1 MSEKMIN
8 YDSKNKNP
16 NIMKYKILIFITLVL
31 LFSCSK
37 NNNEIIVP
45 EEVLFEPK
53 SINQEIV
60 LTDRGI
66 IWGFDFLSEDK
77 IILTEK
83 TGKISIFSN
92 GTITELTGLPNN
104 INTEGQGGL
113 LDICVHP
120 NYASNGWIY
129 SCYSSKI
136 GTNGVLNLIRFKV
149 NGNAI
154 TNLETLFSSTP
165 NNTWLGHYGSRIV
178 FDKNNFLF
186 LSMGEGGVA
195 SYGGPNTQNLNAQNV
210 NEPWG
215 KILRMTDT
223 GGIPA
228 DNPIL
233 PGNTQPNL
241 IYSYGHRNP
250 QGLVLNAA
258 TGNIYETEHG
268 PKGGDEF
275 NMIKKASNYGWPLV
289 CFGVNYDG
297 TTISANPLMNGIE
310 PPLYYWT
317 PSIGA
322 CGLAYVSTSKYGSW
336 KGTFL
341 AGGLALKN
349 VTKLK
354 LNANNTVTPQIIIE
368 GIGRVRNVKESKEGY
383 LYLSV
388 EAPGRIIKLT
398 PNF

>member
-1 MSEKMIN
+1 MN
-8 YDSKNKNP
+8 YNYLEM
-16 NIMKYKILIFITLVL
+16 MKYRLFISIVFVV

-37 NNNEIIVP
+37 DNNETPVPLP
-45 EEVLFEPK
+45 EEVLLAPK
-53 SINQEIV
+53 SIAQEII

-66 IWGFDFLSEDK
+66 IWGFDFLPDNK
-77 IILTEK
+77 IIFTEK
-83 TGKISIFSN
+83 TGKIGVFSN
-92 GTITELTGLPNN
+92 GTVTELTGLPNN
-104 INTEGQGGL
+104 INAEQQGGL

-120 NYASNGWIY
+120 NYATNGWIY
-129 SCYSSKI
+129 SCYSSKT
-136 GTNGVLNLIRFKV
+136 GTNGVVNLIRFKI
-149 NGNAI
+149 NGSAI
-154 TNLETLFSSTP
+154 TNIEKIFSSTA
-165 NNTWLGHYGSRIV
+165 NNSWLGHYGSRIV

-186 LSMGEGGVA
+186 LSIGEGGVA

-233 PGNTQPNL
+233 SGNTQPNL
-241 IYSYGHRNP
+241 VYSYGHRNP
-250 QGLVLNAA
+250 QGLVLNTT
-258 TGNIYETEHG
+258 TGDLYETEHG

-275 NMIKKASNYGWPLV
+275 NMIKKALNYGWPLV
-289 CFGVNYDG
+289 SYGINYDG

-310 PPLYYWT
+310 PPLYQWT

-322 CGLAYVSTSKYGSW
+322 CGLAYVSTNKYGNW
-336 KGTFL
+336 KGNFL

-354 LNANNTVTPQIIIE
+354 LNANNSVTPEIIFDN
-368 GIGRVRNVKESKEGY
+368 IGRVRNVKESKEGF

-388 EAPGRIIKLT
+388 EAPGRIIKLI
-398 PNF
+398 PSF

>member
-1 MSEKMIN
+1 
-8 YDSKNKNP
+8 
-16 NIMKYKILIFITLVL
+16 MKYKVLVFMTLVAF
-31 LFSCSK
+31 FSCSK
-37 NNNEIIVP
+37 KDNEISSP
-45 EEVLFEPK
+45 EEVLLEPK

-60 LTDRGI
+60 LTDRGV
-66 IWGFDFLSEDK
+66 IWGFDFLPEGK

-83 TGKISIFSN
+83 SGKMSIFSN
-92 GTITELTGLPNN
+92 GAITELTGLPNN
-104 INTEGQGGL
+104 INTEVQGGL

-129 SCYSSKI
+129 SCYSSKT
-136 GTNGVLNLIRFKV
+136 GSNGVLNLIRFKL

-154 TNLETLFSSTP
+154 TNLETIFSSTA
-165 NNTWLGHYGSRIV
+165 NNSWLGHYGSRIV

-186 LSMGEGGVA
+186 LSVGEGGA
-195 SYGGPNTQNLNAQNV
+195 SSYGGPTAQNLNAQNV

-215 KILRMTDT
+215 KILRMNDN

-233 PGNTQPNL
+233 PGNTKPNL
-241 IYSYGHRNP
+241 VYSYGHRNP
-250 QGLVLNAA
+250 QGLVLNTI
-258 TGNIYETEHG
+258 TGDIYETEHG

-275 NMIKKASNYGWPLV
+275 NIIKKATNYGWPLV
-289 CFGVNYDG
+289 SYGVNYDG
-297 TTISANPLMNGIE
+297 TTIAANPLMNGVQPSI
-310 PPLYYWT
+310 YYWT

-322 CGLAYVSTSKYGSW
+322 CGLAFVSTSKYGNW
-336 KGTFL
+336 KGSFL
-341 AGGLALKN
+341 AGGLALRN

-354 LNANNTVTPQIIIE
+354 LDANNGATAEIVID

-388 EAPGRIIKLT
+388 EEPGRIIKLI